1 MYKINCKLLV
11 LLFLFFVMS
20 SSMKAQVKEQ
30 WTITKADSIKFSE
43 IPELKLPD
51 KYKGDKAPLLPPS
64 LDNSQLPYFR
74 PIFLQSQWSCGQ
86 ASGIGYNF
94 TYEINY
100 LRDLPADIP
109 ENQYPTHFT
118 WNFLNG
124 GQYDCGVSLFDSWE
138 IVKDVGCPTV
148 ADYGGLYYGGAL
160 RWMSGYNEYYN
171 GMHNRLNNFYKIN
184 IGTPEGLEILKYW
197 MNDHLDGSE
206 FGGVANFMCASGGE
220 QSRFLPSG
228 TPEEGM
234 YVVIGWGIWVGHQV
248 TIVGYNDSIRYD
260 YNEDGQFTNHL
271 DINDDGI
278 VDMKDWEI
286 GGFKIA
292 NSFGTDWGNDGFKYM
307 MYKVAAEPSSNGGL
321 WNNSSYVIRAKENL
335 EPQLTIKLTIK
346 HDSREK
352 IKITAGVSDDTLALA
367 PSKILNFPVFS
378 YQGGDYYMQGGNT
391 EEDKTIEIG
400 LDITPLLSF
409 INSGE
414 EAKYFLLVNE
424 NDPDN
429 VATGKIIS
437 YSIIDYTNGVNEIVC
452 QQSNIPLN
460 ENDLTILSINH
471 TIDFD
476 KINIENEEL
485 QTVIINEPYYEIL
498 IASGGEEPYHWSI
511 IQSYVENNYT
521 DNFPEINT
529 QVLLPGSYDDGYVS
543 QDIDFSFPFYGK
555 IYNRLVVHTDGFLM
569 FDEQI
574 YEWPYTIDKMLLF
587 KNVASISPFWTDL
600 RIYPGQEDGMWYE
613 GNQDYAIF
621 RWKESIAGQPEE
633 TDINFAVKL
642 YPLGNIE
649 FYYGEILM
657 NENTE
662 WIAGISSGDGL
673 NHAIAGISNTFNI
686 SPDQVVEFIPIDYP
700 MGLEISDDGVFS
712 GTPVKECIACEVT
725 FMVKDNNNI
734 FVVKSFQISTGGI
747 LFDYTIEAGGD
758 EIIEYGET
766 VNMNIS
772 VKNIDSVAIENAVL
786 TVSTDDEYITI
797 TDNYEYLGTIEPDET
812 VTVSNA
818 IIFNVDPSIP
828 NEHII
833 ILSADFSSLTN
844 SWDKYIVLTAYA
856 PNLQIG
862 NVIVSDG
869 GNGKLDPG
877 ETADLIIPIKN
888 IGAADA
894 FDVYGELFPDD
905 QFIIVNE
912 SSPIYFGDIQ
922 KGETIE
928 KSFSVSAEDYA
939 PNGFISELGFNIS
952 ANGLYYEKSFNLM
965 IGLIP
970 VLIVDLD
977 PLNHSGPAFRS
988 IIDNMAVVYE
998 YTNIFPAIPFNY
1010 KSLFISLGIFF
1021 SNYELSSAQ
1030 GQKLAEYLEN
1040 GGMIYME
1047 GRETWLNDTQT
1058 QVHPMFNMNVVED
1071 NWFALD
1077 TIYGIAETFTDGMKF
1092 EYYTDNVFLNY
1103 IFESDPS
1110 AYVIFQSQPVSYAC
1124 QVAYDA
1130 GSYKTIG
1137 SSIEFGALLDN
1148 EDPSTKEILFKKY
1161 LDFFGIE
1168 ENTSDIN
1175 ENKNISNIT
1184 ASINYPNPFKTQ
1196 TTIEFFLNSGSKV
1209 KLSIYNINGQIITT
1223 LANKIFIKGNHKII
1237 WDGKDNSGKNVSE
1250 GIYFYKLQS
1259 EKFIEAN
1266 KMILI
1271 K

>member
-1 MYKINCKLLV
+1 MYKINCKLIV
-11 LLFLFFVMS
+11 LSFLFFAMS
-20 SSMKAQVKEQ
+20 FSMKAQVREQ
-30 WTITKADSIKFSE
+30 WKITKADSIKFSE

-64 LDNSQLPYFR
+64 LDNSLLPYFR
-74 PIFLQSQWSCGQ
+74 PIFQQVGWSCGQ
-86 ASGIGYNF
+86 ASSIGYNF
-94 TYEINY
+94 TYEINCV
-100 LRDLPADIP
+100 RDLPADIP
-109 ENQYPTHFT
+109 ENQYTTHFT
-118 WNFLNG
+118 WNFLNE
-124 GQYDCGVSLFDSWE
+124 GQNDIGASIFDSWE
-138 IVKDVGCPTV
+138 VVKGAGCPSV
-148 ADYGGLYYGGAL
+148 ADYGGLFYGGAS
-160 RWMSGYNEYYN
+160 RWMSGYDEYYN

-184 IGTPEGLEILKYW
+184 VVTPEGLETLKHW
-197 MNDHLDGSE
+197 LNDHLDDSE
-206 FGGVANFMCASGGE
+206 FGGVANFMCGSGGE

-234 YVVIGWGIWVGHQV
+234 FVVIGWGGWVGHQV

-260 YNEDGQFTNHL
+260 YNNDSQYTNHL
-271 DINDDGI
+271 DINDDG
-278 VDMKDWEI
+278 VVNMKDWEI

-292 NSFGTDWGNDGFKYM
+292 NSYGIYWGNDGFKYM
-307 MYKVAAEPSSNGGL
+307 MYKVAAESSSNGGL
-321 WNNSSYVIRAKENL
+321 WNNSVFVIRAKENL
-335 EPQLTIKLTIK
+335 DPQLTIKLTIK

-352 IKITAGVSDDTLALA
+352 IKITAGISDDTLAFA
-367 PSKILNFPVFS
+367 PSKILNFPIFS
-378 YQGGDYYMQGGNT
+378 YQGGDKYMQGGDT

-414 EAKYFLLVNE
+414 EAKFFLLVNE

-429 VATGKIIS
+429 IGTGEILS
-437 YSIIDYTNGVNEIVC
+437 YSIIDYINGINEIVC

-471 TIDFD
+471 TINFD
-476 KINIENEEL
+476 KVNIDTEEL
-485 QTVIINEPYYEIL
+485 PPVILNEPYSEQI
-498 IASGGEEPYHWSI
+498 IASGGEEPCHWSI
-511 IQSYVENNYT
+511 IQTYMENNFT
-521 DNFPEINT
+521 DNFPAINT
-529 QVLLPGSYDDGYVS
+529 QILSPSSHDNGYVS

-555 IYNRLVVHTDGFLM
+555 IYNRFVVHTDGFLM

-587 KNVASISPFWTDL
+587 KNVSSISPFWTDL
-600 RIYPGQEDGMWYE
+600 RIYPSLGDGIWYE
-613 GNQDYAIF
+613 GNEEYAIF
-621 RWKESIAGQPEE
+621 RWKESINNQPE

-642 YPLGNIE
+642 YPSGNIE

-657 NENTE
+657 NENIE

-673 NHAIAGISNTFNI
+673 NHEIAGISNAYNI
-686 SPDQVVEFIPIDYP
+686 SPDQVVEFIPFDYP

-712 GTPVKECIACEVT
+712 GTLTKECNSCDFT

-734 FVVKSFQISTGGI
+734 FDVKNFQISTSGI
-747 LFDYTIEAGGD
+747 LFNYTFEAGGD

-772 VKNIDSVAIENAVL
+772 VKNIDSVAIENGAL
-786 TVSTDDEYITI
+786 TVSTDDEYITL
-797 TDNYEYLGTIEPDET
+797 TDDYEYLGTIEPGET

-818 IIFNVDPSIP
+818 IVFNVDSSIP
-828 NEHII
+828 NEHSI
-833 ILSADFSSLTN
+833 ILNADFSSSINT
-844 SWDKYIVLTAYA
+844 WDKYIVLTAYA

-869 GNGKLDPG
+869 ENGKLDPG
-877 ETADLIIPIKN
+877 ETANLIIPITN
-888 IGAADA
+888 IGASNA
-894 FDVYGELFPDD
+894 FDVYGELFSDN
-905 QFIIVNE
+905 QFIIINE
-912 SSPIYFGDIQ
+912 PSPINFGDIQ

-928 KSFSVSAEDYA
+928 KTFSVSVEEYA
-939 PNGFISELGFNIS
+939 PNGFISELEFNIS
-952 ANGLYYEKSFNLM
+952 ANELYYENSFNLM

-970 VLIVDLD
+970 VLIIDLD

-988 IIDNMAVVYE
+988 IIDNLAVIYE
-998 YTNIFPAIPFNY
+998 FTNTFPTNPFNY
-1010 KSLFISLGIFF
+1010 KSLFISLGIYF

-1047 GRETWLNDTQT
+1047 GRETWLDDPQT
-1058 QVHPMFNMNVVED
+1058 QVHPMFNINVVED

-1092 EYYTDNVFLNY
+1092 EYYADNVFLDY
-1103 IFESDPS
+1103 IFESGPS
-1110 AYVIFQSQPVSYAC
+1110 AYVIFQSQSVSYAC
-1124 QVAYDA
+1124 QVANDA

-1161 LDFFGIE
+1161 LNFFGIE
-1168 ENTSDIN
+1168 ENTSYIN
-1175 ENKNISNIT
+1175 ENKNISDIT
-1184 ASINYPNPFKTQ
+1184 ASINYPNPFKKQ

-1209 KLSIYNINGQIITT
+1209 KLSIFNINGQIITT
-1223 LANKIFIKGNHKII
+1223 LINKYLAKGIHKII
-1237 WDGKDNSGKNVSE
+1237 WNGKDNSGKNVPQ
-1250 GIYFYKLQS
+1250 GVFFYHLQS
-1259 EKFIEAN
+1259 ENFIEAN
-1266 KMILI
+1266 KIIFI

>member
-1 MYKINCKLLV
+1 MYNIYCKLIV
-11 LLFLFFVMS
+11 LSFLFFAMS
-20 SSMKAQVKEQ
+20 FSINAQDKEQ
-30 WTITKADSIKFSE
+30 WKVTKADSIKFSE

-51 KYKGDKAPLLPPS
+51 KYKGDKSPLIPPS
-64 LDNSQLPYFR
+64 LDNSLLPYFR
-74 PIFLQSQWSCGQ
+74 PIFEQVGWSCGQ
-86 ASGIGYNF
+86 ASSIGYTF
-94 TYEINY
+94 TYEINCI
-100 LRDLPADIP
+100 RDLPADVP

-118 WNFLNG
+118 WNFLNE
-124 GQYDCGVSLFDSWE
+124 GQNDIGASIFDSWE
-138 IVKDVGCPTV
+138 VVKGAGCPSI
-148 ADYGGLYYGGAL
+148 ADYGGIFYGGAS
-160 RWMSGYNEYYN
+160 RWMSGYDEYYN

-184 IGTPEGLEILKYW
+184 IVTPEGLETLKHW
-197 MNDHLDGSE
+197 LNDHLDDSE
-206 FGGVANFMCASGGE
+206 FGGVANFMCGSGGE

-234 YVVIGWGIWVGHQV
+234 SVVIGWGGWVGHQV
-248 TIVGYNDSIRYD
+248 TVVGYNDSIRYD
-260 YNEDGQFTNHL
+260 YNNDSQYTNHL
-271 DINDDGI
+271 DINDDGV

-286 GGFKIA
+286 GGVKIA
-292 NSFGTDWGNDGFKYM
+292 NSYGIYWGNDGFKYM
-307 MYKVAAEPSSNGGL
+307 MYKVAAESSSNGGL
-321 WNNSSYVIRAKENL
+321 WNNSVFVIRAKENL
-335 EPQLTIKLTIK
+335 DPQLTIKLTIK

-352 IKITAGVSDDTLALA
+352 IKITAGVADDTTASA
-367 PSKILNFPVFS
+367 PSKILNFPIFS
-378 YQGGDYYMQGGNT
+378 YQGGDYYMQGGDT

-414 EAKYFLLVNE
+414 EAKFFVLVNE

-429 VATGKIIS
+429 IGTGEIIS
-437 YSIIDYTNGVNEIVC
+437 YSIIDYTNGINEIVS

-476 KINIENEEL
+476 KVNIDNEEL
-485 QTVIINEPYYEIL
+485 PPVILNEPYSEQI
-498 IASGGEEPYHWSI
+498 IASGGEEPFHWSI
-511 IQSYVENNYT
+511 IQTYMENNFT
-521 DNFPEINT
+521 DSFPGINA
-529 QVLLPGSYDDGYVS
+529 QILSPSGNDNGYVS

-555 IYNRLVVHTDGFLM
+555 IYNRFVVHTDGFLM

-574 YEWPYTIDKMLLF
+574 YEWPYTIDKMLLL

-600 RIYPGQEDGMWYE
+600 KIYPSQGNGIWYE

-621 RWKESIAGQPEE
+621 RWKESINDQQE

-649 FYYGEILM
+649 IYYGEVLM

-673 NHAIAGISNTFNI
+673 NHEIADISNTFNI
-686 SPDQVVEFIPIDYP
+686 SPDQVVEFIPFDYP
-700 MGLEISDDGVFS
+700 LGLEISDDGVFF
-712 GTPVKECIACEVT
+712 GTLNEECNSCDVT

-734 FVVKSFQISTGGI
+734 FDVKSFQISTSGI
-747 LFDYTIEAGGD
+747 LFNYTFEAGGD
-758 EIIEYGET
+758 AIIEYGET

-786 TVSTDDEYITI
+786 TVSTDNEYIAL
-797 TDNYEYLGTIEPDET
+797 TDNYEYLGTIEPGET

-818 IIFNVDPSIP
+818 IVFNVDPLIP
-828 NEHII
+828 NEHTI
-833 ILSADFSSLTN
+833 ILNADFSSLINT
-844 SWDKYIVLTAYA
+844 WDKYIVLTAYA
-856 PNLQIG
+856 PDLHIG
-862 NVIVSDG
+862 NVVVSDG

-877 ETADLIIPIKN
+877 ETANLMIPITN
-888 IGAADA
+888 IGSADA
-894 FDVYGELFPDD
+894 FDVYGELFSDN

-928 KSFSVSAEDYA
+928 KTFSVSAEDYA
-939 PNGFISELGFNIS
+939 PNGFISELEFNIS
-952 ANGLYYEKSFNLM
+952 ASELYYENSFNLM

-988 IIDNMAVVYE
+988 IIDNMAVIYE
-998 YTNIFPAIPFNY
+998 HTNIFPANPFNY
-1010 KSLFISLGIFF
+1010 KSLFISLGIYF

-1040 GGMIYME
+1040 GGMIYLE
-1047 GRETWLNDTQT
+1047 GRETWLDDPQT
-1058 QVHPMFNMNVVED
+1058 QVHPMFNINVVED

-1092 EYYTDNVFLNY
+1092 EYYADNVFLDY
-1103 IFESDPS
+1103 FFESGPS
-1110 AYVIFQSQPVSYAC
+1110 AYVIFQNQPVSYGC
-1124 QVAYDA
+1124 QVANDA

-1137 SSIEFGALLDN
+1137 SSIEFGSLLDN
-1148 EDPSTKEILFKKY
+1148 DDPSTKKILFKKY

-1175 ENKNISNIT
+1175 ENINIYDIT

-1196 TTIEFFLNSGSKV
+1196 TTIEFFLNSNSKV

-1223 LANKIFIKGNHKII
+1223 LINKYLAKGIHKII
-1237 WDGKDNSGKNVSE
+1237 WDGNDNSGKNVSE

-1259 EKFIEAN
+1259 QNFIEAN